1 MFKENS
7 NESRKLPDI
16 PEISRHLTLEELYT
30 CILAIPDH
38 LLTQQ
43 ASGDMAQAVASPVV
57 RKLFISGKKS
67 LGRLLTKLGP
77 FSHL

>member
-16 PEISRHLTLEELYT
+16 PEIFRHLTLEELYT
-30 CILAIPDH
+30 CIPAIPDH

-43 ASGDMAQAVASPVV
+43 ASGDMAQTVASPVV

-77 FSHL
+77 FSHF